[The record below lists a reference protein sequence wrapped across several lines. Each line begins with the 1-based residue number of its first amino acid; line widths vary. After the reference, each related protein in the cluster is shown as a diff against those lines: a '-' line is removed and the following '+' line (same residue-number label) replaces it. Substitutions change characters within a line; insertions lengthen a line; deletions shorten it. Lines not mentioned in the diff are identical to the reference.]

1 MMRTKTAIQHLTA
14 ILVLFASSSV
24 TFADSHTVS
33 AVIPW
38 QGQGETIS
46 TGTDKLRFQGAIE
59 GIMYIETVEGPLNEA
74 FVRCQI
80 VQDIDVTTEI
90 TSATG
95 DCTIVTST
103 EDSVIAKLSC
113 HGTQGYCIGEFELT
127 GGTGRF
133 SGINGSSKMISRAP
147 VQALARNLSGEN
159 ESQVTVGILQL
170 PELTITSP

>member
-1 MMRTKTAIQHLTA
+1 MASDTVMMRIRTAIKHLTA
-14 ILVLFASSSV
+14 ILVLFAWSSV
-24 TFADSHTVS
+24 TFAETRTIS

-38 QGQGETIS
+38 QGLGETTS
-46 TGTDKLRFQGAIE
+46 TGTDQLRFQGTIE

-80 VQDIDVTTEI
+80 VQDVDVSTEI

-95 DCTIVTST
+95 DCTIVTLA

-113 HGTQGYCIGEFELT
+113 RGTQGYCIGEFEIT

-133 SGINGSSKMISRAP
+133 SGIGGSSKMI
-147 VQALARNLSGEN
+147 AR
-159 ESQVTVGILQL
+159 
-170 PELTITSP
+170 SPI